1 MADAVELRKRA
12 EMFERRAE
20 EAKDPISRAHYR
32 QMAVHYRTL
41 AVEHQ
46 RVRADEPTDH

>member
-46 RVRADEPTDH
+46 RVRAEEPTDH

>member
-1 MADAVELRKRA
+1 MADAVELQKRA
-12 EMFERRAE
+12 EIFERRAE

-32 QMAVHYRTL
+32 EMAVHYRTL

-46 RVRADEPTDH
+46 RIHTEESVDH

>member
-1 MADAVELRKRA
+1 MADAVELRTRA
-12 EMFERRAE
+12 EMFARRAE

-32 QMAVHYRTL
+32 EMAAHYRTL

-46 RVRADEPTDH
+46 RVHNEESAEH